1 MRKEKLIESG
11 IEKIVRKVLKEE
23 SGKKWL
29 SRRQYQQAR
38 KGIEML
44 ANSLFVLQNL
54 SVDDP
59 AKQEKQS
66 TYNEVRKHM
75 TAIRE
80 IIDQLV

>member
-29 SRRQYQQAR
+29 SRKQYQQAR

-44 ANSLFVLQNL
+44 MNSLSEL
-54 SVDDP
+54 SNVAVDDP
-59 AKQEKQS
+59 SKQEKR
-66 TYNEVRKHM
+66 TTEMEIRKHVV
-75 TAIRE
+75 AIRE

>member
-29 SRRQYQQAR
+29 SRKQYNQAR

-44 ANSLFVLQNL
+44 VNSLSEL
-54 SVDDP
+54 SNVAVDDP
-59 AKQEKQS
+59 SKQEKR
-66 TYNEVRKHM
+66 TTDAEIRKHVV
-75 TAIRE
+75 AIRE

>member
-29 SRRQYQQAR
+29 SRKQYQRAR

-44 ANSLFVLQNL
+44 MNSLSEL
-54 SVDDP
+54 SNVAVDDP
-59 AKQEKQS
+59 SKQEKR
-66 TYNEVRKHM
+66 TTDAEIRKHVV
-75 TAIRE
+75 AIRE

>member
-29 SRRQYQQAR
+29 SRKQYQQAR

-44 ANSLFVLQNL
+44 VNSLSEL
-54 SVDDP
+54 SNVAADDP
-59 AKQEKQS
+59 SKQEKR
-66 TYNEVRKHM
+66 TAEMEIRKHVV
-75 TAIRE
+75 AIRE